1 MAQALGDLPVGSL
14 VIDPKTKYNR
24 AVIVW
29 RVEGPGNEE
38 NPKNSVILTSRDIIS
53 LKCFDAREPFNSDPD
68 RIEYGNNRYSQSNIL
83 QWLNSD
89 TEDWFYK
96 QHERDM
102 DPKNM
107 YVFGKFN
114 EYARE
119 GGFLR
124 NISNALKYSMLNI
137 KQKMDIPEVDG
148 GDSEIIMTRIFIQS
162 EDELGDEL
170 LRKPTEQALDR
181 SEFKNRDA
189 LVLKAQK
196 RGIPIDEI
204 NEEEVLLSKDL
215 PWSYWI
221 RSSNTST
228 SQMAKVVTNEGT
240 IEDAES
246 FRGYHG
252 VVPAFALFNTTL
264 VSDEPNEDGY
274 YEFIFGKVT
283 EEDEIIDDI
292 VDEEVAY
299 DDVAGGAGSSS
310 EQTANDGDEGGQD
323 GDAEQVEE
331 EEEPEVVI
339 GDEYVLVRESR
350 IRDIASAINQKKET
364 DKLYRP
370 CEFATAIRNIRK
382 HGVLK
387 ITEESDEEYDV
398 STYEYV
404 WLEIPEDED
413 DKGRNVVSIQLT
425 KYPDLNYSYGDV
437 FVRDDY
443 EVKAIY
449 DNRTLEVITPQCDFS
464 IDDGFVFH
472 YNDTDVLNI
481 DYYVDDSH
489 FRIKQSLVTEKKTY
503 EWVESEADF
512 IQYSV
517 VYDHTFLNRIPDQYV
532 WGASIYGLSPRRF
545 TTIRY
550 KSDGFDKSTI
560 IIASIE
566 PFIYI
571 RYSPDGKMFHYDFRL
586 YAVTKKKKTVY
597 YIVDTHRATLMT
609 DTIDMPKIDE
619 EAGDP
624 FNYDTIAFSMFDGE
638 IIEEIVDEE
647 VVTG

>member
-14 VIDPKTKYNR
+14 VIDPKSKYNR

-38 NPKNSVILTSRDIIS
+38 YPKNSIVLTSRDIIS

-68 RIEYGNNRYSQSNIL
+68 RIEYGNNRYSQSNLL

-89 TEDWFYK
+89 NEDWFYK
-96 QHERDM
+96 QHDRDM

-124 NISNALKYSMLNI
+124 NISKALKYSMLNI

-148 GDSEIIMTRIFIQS
+148 GDAEVIMTRIFIQS
-162 EDELGDEL
+162 EDELSDEL
-170 LRKPTEQALDR
+170 LRKPTEQAIDR
-181 SEFKNRDA
+181 SEFKNWDA

-204 NEEEVLLSKDL
+204 NEAEVLLSKDL

-283 EEDEIIDDI
+283 EEDNAT
-292 VDEEVAY
+292 DEEIES
-299 DDVAGGAGSSS
+299 DDVAAGDSSS
-310 EQTANDGDEGGQD
+310 NVDDDAIQD
-323 GDAEQVEE
+323 EE

-364 DKLYRP
+364 DKLYKP

-387 ITEESDEEYDV
+387 ITEMSGEKYDV
-398 STYEYV
+398 SAYEYV

-425 KYPDLNYSYGDV
+425 KAPDTNYSYGDV
-437 FVRDDY
+437 FSIEEY
-443 EVKAIY
+443 EVKALY
-449 DNRTLEVITPQCDFS
+449 DNKTSEVITSQCDFS

-472 YNDTDVLNI
+472 YNDVDILNI
-481 DYYVDDSH
+481 DYYINDTH
-489 FRIKQSLVTEKKTY
+489 FNIKRSLTTEKKTY
-503 EWVESEADF
+503 EWIESEADF

-517 VYDHTFLNRIPDQYV
+517 VYNHTFLNRIPDQYV

-571 RYSPDGKMFHYDFRL
+571 RYCPDGRIFHYDFRM
-586 YAVTKKKKTVY
+586 YTATKEKKTVY
-597 YIVDTHRATLMT
+597 YIVDTHRGVLMT
-609 DTIDMPKIDE
+609 DTIDMSKIDE

-624 FNYDTIAFSMFDGE
+624 FNYGPIALSMFDEDPDKE
-638 IIEEIVDEE
+638 IIEDIVDDGE
-647 VVTG
+647 VATG